1 MRVVVE
7 LAIHA
12 DYYLEEKNLAKGFH
26 EATTPDE
33 LVKAYAMYSDKYNP
47 SVHFDPR
54 SIFIQETLHCAKQ
67 FTFAGIWQIHALSS
81 VLGMQIFSVY
91 PKLGVSE
98 VSFVRKHLSRL
109 LIPKEMRSKA
119 VGHILWCNTR
129 CLTSWNWHPNHFA
142 PCLPF
147 SKKK

>member
-1 MRVVVE
+1 MACELRLRVVVE

-67 FTFAGIWQIHALSS
+67 FTFAGIWHNPCI
-81 VLGMQIFSVY
+81 V
-91 PKLGVSE
+91 K
-98 VSFVRKHLSRL
+98 
-109 LIPKEMRSKA
+109 
-119 VGHILWCNTR
+119 C
-129 CLTSWNWHPNHFA
+129 SWNAN
-142 PCLPF
+142 LF
-147 SKKK
+147 SIHVLKAWSI